1 MKADLMALSKREEKG
16 FTLLEVIIALMISGF
31 ALAAMLGSLEAGLAS
46 GSRAQRD
53 LYATSLARSQLAG
66 VLSTLSMRPGSQS
79 YDLEGHYH
87 SNVEIRQIADA
98 PTKDGGDRIGLFSIS
113 VQIHQDGTGRSV
125 TLTSRAVRPS
135 VQE

>member
-1 MKADLMALSKREEKG
+1 MMMSSQRQEG

-31 ALAAMLGSLEAGLAS
+31 ALAAMLGSLEAGLAG

-53 LYATSLARSQLAG
+53 LYAISLARSQLAG
-66 VLSTLSMRPGSQS
+66 VLSTLSLRPGSQS

-87 SNVEIRQIADA
+87 SDVEIRQIADA
-98 PTKDGGDRIGLFSIS
+98 ATKDGGDRIGLFSVS

-125 TLTSRAVRPS
+125 TLTGRAVRPS

>member
-1 MKADLMALSKREEKG
+1 MRADLMGLSRREEKG

-46 GSRAQRD
+46 GGRAQRD

-87 SNVEIRQIADA
+87 SDVEIRQIADA
-98 PTKDGGDRIGLFSIS
+98 PTKGGGDRVGLFSIS

>member
-1 MKADLMALSKREEKG
+1 MALSKREEKG

-98 PTKDGGDRIGLFSIS
+98 PTKDGGDRVGLFSIS

-125 TLTSRAVRPS
+125 TLTGRAVRPS